1 MAYRDGASSVQG
13 ILMRITPLAVEGT
26 IDTSK
31 PVHWTKG
38 FISLSF
44 SPEVTTGDEIETK
57 AADGS
62 VCVSWKADDSLKR
75 LNLNLSLCNV
85 DPEALILLSGGKAL
99 VDGSDHAIGY
109 TSAPVGSTIG
119 NPVAIEVWSYRN
131 VGGKPGSPPYWHW
144 AFPYVKVRYDGERE
158 FGNAVLANT
167 FTGQGV
173 GNAALCST
181 GLYPPSAPFTTI
193 KSRASGNTPE
203 VFSYSSPKYASALV
217 NPFSYVEATD
227 ANIPAMVAND
237 GTTLCADCAGS
248 YTSVAWADEYSVGVA
263 ESCIGT
269 PSKAAAKNGDVFPSE
284 VTVTAS
290 DAPNAAKLTGLGY
303 VAYPQTAWTTGQKIT
318 VGTYLFNWSGS
329 AWAAGAHA

>member
-13 ILMRITPLAVEGT
+13 ILMRITPLTVDGLIDGT
-26 IDTSK
+26 K

-75 LNLNLSLCNV
+75 INLNLSLCNV

-99 VDGSDHAIGY
+99 VNASEQAVGY

-119 NPVAIEVWSYRN
+119 NPVALEVWSYRN
-131 VGGKPGSPPYWHW
+131 VGGKPGTPPYWQW

-158 FGNAVLANT
+158 FGNAALANT

-173 GNAALCST
+173 GNVALCTT
-181 GLYPPSAPFTTI
+181 GLYPASAPYTTI
-193 KSRASGNTPE
+193 KSRAAGNSPE
-203 VFSYSSPKYASALV
+203 VFNYASARYGSALV
-217 NPFSYVEATD
+217 NPFSYVEAGD
-227 ANIPAMVAND
+227 QNIPAMLDPA
-237 GTTLCADCAGS
+237 GTNVCVDCAGS
-248 YTSVAWADEYSVGVA
+248 YLPVAWADQYTVGVGEGCVGGA
-263 ESCIGT
+263 TKGS
-269 PSKAAAKNGDVFPSE
+269 AKNGDVFPAE
-284 VTVTAS
+284 PTVTAS
-290 DAPNAAKLTGLGY
+290 DSTNAAKLAGLGY
-303 VAYPQTAWTTGQKIT
+303 VASPTTNWTAGQKIL
-318 VGTYLFNWSGS
+318 VGSYAFNWSGT